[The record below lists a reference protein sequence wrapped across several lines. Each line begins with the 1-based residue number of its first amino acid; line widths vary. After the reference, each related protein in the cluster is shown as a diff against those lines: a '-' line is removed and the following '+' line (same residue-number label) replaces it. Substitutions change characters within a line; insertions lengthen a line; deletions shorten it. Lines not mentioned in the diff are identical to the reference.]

1 MKTKIKSNTWKQCAI
16 QDCHRKAVDGKY
28 CAKHGE
34 EQRSPEYTNLNL
46 AKQEQVKAQE
56 AAEAAR
62 KAAEEAAQEVD
73 PLFPVDS
80 VERLTELEAMTYR
93 AMEAEV
99 RAADLMVKNIRHER
113 VVADRELERTVLRHQ
128 AAQAQRQQ
136 QLEQMTAEFDRVK
149 QHYLDT
155 VTEMASKRGLDPKM
169 MAIDPEARTV
179 RDLRGEAAD
188 PPTTVQ

>member
-1 MKTKIKSNTWKQCAI
+1 MSNKIKSRTWKRCAI
-16 QDCHRKAVDGKY
+16 HECRHKATDGKY

-46 AKQEQVKAQE
+46 AKQEQAKAQAE
-56 AAEAAR
+56 AEAAR
-62 KAAEEAAQEVD
+62 KAAEEAARDAD
-73 PLFPVDS
+73 PLFPIDS

-113 VVADRELERTVLRHQ
+113 VVADRELERQVLRHQ

-136 QLEQMTAEFDRVK
+136 QLEQMSAEFDRVK
-149 QHYLDT
+149 QRYLDA

-179 RDLRGEAAD
+179 RDLRGEV
-188 PPTTVQ
+188 P